1 MLCNWRNALC
11 KNSVPADLLG
21 ALNASAILIGDGLD
35 VVVVGAANGG
45 KFHEEIMAYY
55 KYAHFLE
62 QQDGPEYDN
71 VYEAGAALPF
81 SGIYHCEACGSS
93 VTAVFSVPLPA
104 QDHHLHA
111 PQQGGF
117 DGDWSLNRI
126 IVRDTQGAK
135 VELPPVSRPSDASVS
150 TWSGSVA
157 LVAAA
162 PSPRHARAPRP

>member
-71 VYEAGAALPF
+71 VYEAGAAAPF

-126 IVRDTQGAK
+126 IVRDFTRLHLHRRRLKRQTAGASSSLSWRTRIREPK
-135 VELPPVSRPSDASVS
+135 TFP
-150 TWSGSVA
+150 SGS
-157 LVAAA
+157 
-162 PSPRHARAPRP
+162 